1 MLTIENHLL
10 LIDDQSIP
18 LPHLAKPATVKVW
31 RVPAEYRA
39 DGLFVSVTPVGEP
52 EEVPACDM
60 RLCEYLGEARLEPH
74 PAAQLEDVKQQ
85 RIAEIKRQAAA
96 NIAAL
101 QWRIERAQ
109 ERDRLGLPGETV
121 EQVLIEREA
130 IRRAS
135 NRCEAEV
142 SAAQDVAAVQAVVF
156 AATEADYTAPQ
167 RLTRLEFLRRFT
179 DAEMQ
184 AIVAAADQSP
194 ALKAALLKWQTAEGI
209 VLTDPATIA
218 GVQALEIAG
227 LIGEG
232 RAAEIL
238 EPGHTAA

>member
-1 MLTIENHLL
+1 MQIKLI
-10 LIDDQSIP
+10 LIDDRIVGTTTP
-18 LPHLAKPATVKVW
+18 DDPNGYMLVDPPANFDGDLT
-31 RVPAEYRA
+31 ALEY
-39 DGLFVSVTPVGEP
+39 DSDTGT
-52 EEVPACDM
+52 
-60 RLCEYLGEARLEPH
+60 ARYNLD
-74 PAAQLEDVKQQ
+74 AFRQ
-85 RIAEIKRQAAA
+85 RHITNIKHQAAEQ
-96 NIAAL
+96 ISAL

-142 SAAQDVAAVQAVVF
+142 NAAQDVAAVQAVVF
-156 AATEADYTAPQ
+156 AVTEVDYAVPQ

-184 AIVAAADQSP
+184 AVVAAADQSP

-232 RAAEIL
+232 RAFEIL
-238 EPGHTAA
+238 EPGHIAA